1 MKIWWTE
8 PLQDCR
14 QVAVVTVDSLAL
26 SLSLFSKRGCSR
38 SALEEEQ
45 GDGTSLA
52 CLPHELATF
61 SPSKNS
67 IQAVPISMIYIY
79 ILTSCAA
86 YTQFCTI
93 RNM

>member
-1 MKIWWTE
+1 M
-8 PLQDCR
+8 
-14 QVAVVTVDSLAL
+14 TVDSLAL

-67 IQAVPISMIYIY
+67 IQAVPISMIYIDIMCSIY
-79 ILTSCAA
+79 TILHD
-86 YTQFCTI
+86 TQHVISGLDYRLYMMCI
-93 RNM
+93 YVYVV